1 MKTLPNQ
8 KASESA
14 RLACQPDKRNDSCC
28 IRTPLSA
35 LDSAA
40 SHSDAHPLILT
51 LIDSRQPSIMTKR
64 FTLDSEGHLHKSSV
78 AELTDGRAT
87 QKRLVT
93 LIEFAELLEHL
104 ESNQVL
110 LYGIAPEHPHARVVT
125 QRGVRASPAANQIAR
140 TREFFQFAPLPG
152 VLMLDHDGLEEGKG
166 QLSPDEL
173 RARLIEAAPVLADAP
188 MLWRASASSGI
199 MAPDGRALTQLGGQ
213 RLYIPVRD
221 ASKIPNAGKALIDLL
236 WASGQGWVRIGA
248 AGQAL
253 DRSLFDGSVW
263 QPERLDFAAPPA
275 LLDGLTRRPPAPR
288 FFNEAAPWFD
298 LCQLIQCADGTVKT
312 LAHKARDEARRAVK
326 PKQEEV
332 RTAWV
337 KERAPELAQQR
348 NISEDLAREILLRAC
363 EKRRLMGDFM
373 LRAADGAE
381 VSVGELLDNPERWH
395 GKRFA
400 DPLEPGYD
408 NDGRIAWANLRN
420 GARPHLYSHAHGG
433 VRYHLLR
440 PSQRIQLA
448 KGQRARVVDNLLDL
462 ARQRGELYDFGEGS
476 SLARIAGTRVVPVTR
491 DWLVDHLDRTAE
503 FFSAKTAD
511 DGAVTETAQDAPMW
525 SASAIIAKNGERRLP
540 YLSAVITAP
549 ILRTDGS
556 IVANPGHDPESGLLY
571 LTNSLDGLQVPE
583 RPTTQQA
590 LAALTRLWA
599 PVRSF
604 PLADDVDRGVILAAL
619 LTACLRPSLPTA
631 PGFGFDAPAAGTGKT
646 LLAQTIGALGTG
658 NAPATLPPAGN
669 QDEECRKRLFA
680 ALRGGDMTV
689 LWDNVRDVFGNSAI
703 DAFLTAPVFADRILG
718 VSETASLPNRA
729 LFLVTG
735 NNLRLAGDTC
745 RRVLVARMNA
755 SMDTPYTR
763 SFAFDPLQTVL
774 GNRESLVI
782 DALTIVRA
790 WIATGRPHLATGR
803 TASFEAWDELVR
815 QPVVWIAKVSQASG
829 LPGFADPLEAT
840 KRAFEHDPETAK
852 LAALIA
858 AWHKCFADHPT
869 TVAEVVTRASGGAC
883 DEASLALGNAVD
895 EIASERGTI
904 NRRILGRWIERHV
917 DRRYQGRWFT
927 RGKIRTGS
935 VTWILVTEKSTRT
948 DQNKATY
955 SHQTHQALRREPTEG
970 LADAVGLVALSG
982 FLPGSS
988 EQDFI
993 VEEEL

>member
-1 MKTLPNQ
+1 
-8 KASESA
+8 
-14 RLACQPDKRNDSCC
+14 
-28 IRTPLSA
+28 
-35 LDSAA
+35 
-40 SHSDAHPLILT
+40 LT

-64 FTLDSEGHLHKSSV
+64 FSLDSEGHLHKSSV

-87 QKRLVT
+87 QRQLVT

-110 LYGIAPEHPHARVVT
+110 LYGIAPEHPDARVVT
-125 QRGVRASPAANQIAR
+125 QKAVRASPAANQIAR

-152 VLMLDHDGLEEGKG
+152 VLMLDHDGLEEGLG

-213 RLYIPVRD
+213 RLYIPVSD

-253 DRSLFDGSVW
+253 DRSLFDASVW

-275 LLDGLTRRPPAPR
+275 LLDGLTRKPLAPR
-288 FFNEAAPWFD
+288 LFSASAPWFD
-298 LCQLIQCADGTVKT
+298 LCQLIQCADGAVKT
-312 LAHKARDEARRAVK
+312 WARKARDEARRAVK

-332 RTAWV
+332 RIAWV
-337 KERAPELAQQR
+337 KGRAPDLAKQR
-348 NISEDLAREILLRAC
+348 NISEDLAHEVLLRAC
-363 EKRRLMGDFM
+363 DERRLMGDFM
-373 LRAADGAE
+373 LQSAGGAE

-400 DPLEPGYD
+400 DPLEPGYG
-408 NDGRIAWANLRN
+408 NDRRIAWANLRN
-420 GARPHLYSHAHGG
+420 GGRPHLYSHAHGG

-491 DWLVDHLDRTAE
+491 DWLVDHLDRAAE

-511 DGAVTETAQDAPMW
+511 DGVFKETAQDAPMW
-525 SASAIIAKNGERRLP
+525 AASAIIAKNGERKLP

-549 ILRTDGS
+549 ILRADGS
-556 IVANPGHDPESGLLY
+556 ILAEPGHDPESGLLY
-571 LTNSLDGLQVPE
+571 LTDSQNGLQVPE

-590 LAALTRLWA
+590 LAAMSRLWA

-631 PGFGFDAPAAGTGKT
+631 PGFGFDAPTAGTGKT
-646 LLAQTIGALGTG
+646 LLAQTIGALGAG
-658 NAPATLPPAGN
+658 NAPAAMPPASN

-680 ALRGGDMTV
+680 VLRDGHKTL

-703 DAFLTAPVFADRILG
+703 DAFLTAAVFADRVLSL
-718 VSETASLPNRA
+718 SETASLPNRV

-745 RRVLVARMNA
+745 RRVLVARMDA

-790 WIATGRPHLATGR
+790 WIAAGRPHVAEGR
-803 TASFEAWDELVR
+803 TASFEDWDELVR
-815 QPVVWIAKVSQASG
+815 QPVVWIAKVAKVAKGSV

-852 LAALIA
+852 LAALITG
-858 AWHKCFADHPT
+858 WHKCFADQPT
-869 TVAEVVTRASGGAC
+869 TVAQAVARAHSGAG
-883 DEASLALGNAVD
+883 DEASLALQDAMD

-917 DRRYQGRWFT
+917 DRRHTGRWFA
-927 RGKIRTGS
+927 RGKMRTGS
-935 VTWILVTEKSTRT
+935 VTWILATEKGTRT
-948 DQNKATY
+948 DQNKATN
-955 SHQTHQALRREPTEG
+955 SHQTHQTTRQQALAQSAG
-970 LADAVGLVALSG
+970 VVGLVGLGG
-982 FLPGSS
+982 FSPASLEPNV
-988 EQDFI
+988 I
-993 VEEEL
+993 ILEEL